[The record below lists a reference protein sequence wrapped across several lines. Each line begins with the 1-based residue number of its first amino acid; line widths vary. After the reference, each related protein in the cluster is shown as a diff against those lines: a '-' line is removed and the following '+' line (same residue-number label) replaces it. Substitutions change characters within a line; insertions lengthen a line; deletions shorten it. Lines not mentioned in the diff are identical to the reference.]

1 MLLKSLDGQTVSESK
16 EETAVVEGLP
26 TTSSGSVVRYLP
38 AQSLRLRPG
47 VISAFVRGGFCCG
60 DDGSVDGALL
70 YGITLSRES
79 GQDMERLLL
88 LDAEELGLEAESC
101 SMGKAAVNASN
112 TSGQINL
119 QRNLV
124 LPKECI

>member
-1 MLLKSLDGQTVSESK
+1 MVMMVVLTVPYSMGSL
-16 EETAVVEGLP
+16 
-26 TTSSGSVVRYLP
+26 
-38 AQSLRLRPG
+38 
-47 VISAFVRGGFCCG
+47 
-60 DDGSVDGALL
+60 
-70 YGITLSRES
+70 LSRES

-88 LDAEELGLEAESC
+88 LDAEEWPGGLEAESC

-124 LPKECI
+124 LPKEYVSDY

>member
-1 MLLKSLDGQTVSESK
+1 M
-16 EETAVVEGLP
+16 
-26 TTSSGSVVRYLP
+26 
-38 AQSLRLRPG
+38 
-47 VISAFVRGGFCCG
+47 ISAYVRGGFCCG
-60 DDGSVDGALL
+60 DDSVCDGALL

-88 LDAEELGLEAESC
+88 LDAEERGLDAESC
-101 SMGKAAVNASN
+101 SVEKAAAVNASN

-124 LPKECI
+124 LPYVFVSDD